1 MKGSSEVITQLN
13 EILKGEVSAV
23 NQYFLHASMIAHRPS
38 GWGTALAEARR
49 LPHMIMIMWGRR
61 RPPRVRCQSTGLR
74 HRSRPTSD
82 ERGGFPCT
90 NISS

>member
-49 LPHMIMIMWGRR
+49 
-61 RPPRVRCQSTGLR
+61 PPT
-74 HRSRPTSD
+74 
-82 ERGGFPCT
+82 
-90 NISS
+90 